1 MSRIPTPFHIHFTHF
16 SYGTRAMARAAMS
29 TPEVG
34 VIMLVKPSPNWKA
47 STIAWR
53 DTPTRS
59 ENGAMMGMVMAALA
73 VALGMRKL
81 ITA

>member
-1 MSRIPTPFHIHFTHF
+1 
-16 SYGTRAMARAAMS
+16 MAREAIR

-34 VIMLVKPSPNWKA
+34 VSILVKPSPNWKA

-53 DTPTRS
+53 ETPTIS
-59 ENGAMMGMVMAALA
+59 AKGAMMGMVIAALA
-73 VALGMRKL
+73 EAEGMRKL

>member
-1 MSRIPTPFHIHFTHF
+1 
-16 SYGTRAMARAAMS
+16 MS

-47 STIAWR
+47 ITVACR
-53 DTPTRS
+53 DRPIRS

-73 VALGMRKL
+73 EPEGIRILMIFW
-81 ITA
+81 ITYMMPMEVISPASFMPCDML